1 MQEKETSQQL
11 LDLDEKGKALKTSEK
26 KEQKPAQENLTY
38 ILIVFLAVVV
48 SCLAV
53 KIFLFP
59 NEMKKH
65 VFPND
70 YLNANDVN
78 QAAGDL
84 IMKLVKKKPNAKI
97 GLGSGSSV
105 KGLYEYIVS
114 KYKKKNISFK
124 KVQFYSL
131 DGFCG
136 VPKKDV
142 NSYYHTLTTNFLS
155 KIDADEKNYHLI
167 NEEVADPTEEN
178 CEKEAEKYNN
188 ELLKNQLDLQILG
201 YGENG
206 HFGFNQPGTL
216 FDTQT
221 RAVEMDE
228 ETRKDKAKLFGS
240 LDKTPKYAITQG
252 ISNVLN
258 AKEVVVIGLGEKKAD
273 AMKVL
278 LDGEPTVNCPV
289 SALKTHQGKVV
300 VYGDREAM
308 SKRK

>member
-11 LDLDEKGKALKTSEK
+11 LDLDEKGKALSTPEK

-48 SCLAV
+48 SGLAV

-65 VFPND
+65 IFPND
-70 YLNANDVN
+70 YLNEADVC

-84 IMKLVKKKPNAKI
+84 IMKLVKKKPNAII
-97 GLGSGSSV
+97 GLGSGSTT
-105 KGLYEYIVS
+105 KGLYEYIAS
-114 KYKKKNISFK
+114 KYKKRNISFK
-124 KVQFYSL
+124 KVQFYSI

-136 VPKKDV
+136 VSKTDK
-142 NSYYHTLTTNFLS
+142 NSYHQFFKNNFLS
-155 KIDADEKNYHLI
+155 KVDADEKNVHLI
-167 NEEVADPTEEN
+167 NEEVSNPTLETCEE
-178 CEKEAEKYNN
+178 EAEKYNN
-188 ELLKNQLDLQILG
+188 ELLKNQLDLQILA
-201 YGENG
+201 YGDNG

-216 FDTQT
+216 FDSTT
-221 RAVEMDE
+221 RAIEIDE
-228 ETRKDKAKLFGS
+228 ETRKDKSKLFGT
-240 LDKTPKYAITQG
+240 LDKTPKFAITQG

-258 AKEVVVIGLGEKKAD
+258 AKEVVVIGLGEKQAD

-278 LDGEPTVNCPV
+278 LDGEPTVNCPL

-300 VYGDREAM
+300 VYGDRGAM

>member
-1 MQEKETSQQL
+1 MQEKEASQQL

-26 KEQKPAQENLTY
+26 KEEKPAQENLTY

-65 VFPND
+65 VFAND
-70 YLNANDVN
+70 YLNAHDVN

-105 KGLYEYIVS
+105 KGLYEYIIS

-136 VPKKDV
+136 VSKTDK
-142 NSYYHTLTTNFLS
+142 NSYYYTLTTNFLS
-155 KIDADEKNYHLI
+155 KIDADKKNYHLI
-167 NEEVADPTEEN
+167 NEDVTTPNLEN
-178 CEKEAEKYNN
+178 CNKEAENYNN

-216 FDTQT
+216 FESQT
-221 RAVEMDE
+221 RAVEIDE
-228 ETRKDKAKLFGS
+228 ETRNDKSKLFGT
-240 LDKTPKYAITQG
+240 LEKTPKFAITQG
-252 ISNVLN
+252 ISNV
-258 AKEVVVIGLGEKKAD
+258 
-273 AMKVL
+273 
-278 LDGEPTVNCPV
+278 
-289 SALKTHQGKVV
+289 
-300 VYGDREAM
+300 
-308 SKRK
+308 

>member
-1 MQEKETSQQL
+1 MQEKEKGQQL
-11 LDLDEKGKALKTSEK
+11 LDLDEKGKALNTPEK
-26 KEQKPAQENLTY
+26 KEEKPAQENLTY
-38 ILIVFLAVVV
+38 ILIVFLGVVI

-70 YLNANDVN
+70 YLNAADVN

-84 IMKLVKKKPNAKI
+84 IIKLVKKKPNAKI

-105 KGLYEYIVS
+105 KGLYEYIAS
-114 KYKKKNISFK
+114 KYQKRNISFK

-136 VPKKDV
+136 VSKTDK
-142 NSYYHTLTTNFLS
+142 NSYYNTLKTNFLS
-155 KIDADEKNYHLI
+155 KIDADEKNIHLI
-167 NEEVADPTEEN
+167 DEEVTNPNEEN
-178 CEKEAEKYNN
+178 CNKQAQEYN
-188 ELLKNQLDLQILG
+188 ELLKENQLDLQILG
-201 YGENG
+201 FGENG

-216 FDTQT
+216 FESQT
-221 RAVEMDE
+221 RAVELDE
-228 ETRKDKAKLFGS
+228 ETLKEKAKLFGS
-240 LDKTPKYAITQG
+240 LDKTPKFAITQG

-258 AKEVVVIGLGEKKAD
+258 AKEVVVIGLGSKKAD
-273 AMKVL
+273 AMKTL

-289 SALKTHQGKVV
+289 SALKTHQGRVV